1 MADNRRRFI
10 KAIISFSKA
19 DNYKDAIQE
28 WQVVE
33 VMEGENQCICGQ
45 KLTAQYV
52 IIYNTI
58 LKHHKIIGINCAE
71 HVKDAEYK
79 KAKELNDKLHNPHLF
94 CDFCQTKM
102 RHEDNGAK
110 IYCPECRK
118 EERRKKKIEDDKV
131 KTEAKFNKLYEKI
144 IKQGQEKRISVGKY
158 NGMLYQNVYN
168 KNSTYHTFVKDNA
181 QKKGYKTYI
190 KWAYSYDKLKEEMK
204 EFIKNN

>member
-33 VMEGENQCICGQ
+33 VMEGENQCICQQ

-58 LKHHKIIGINCAE
+58 MEHHKIIGINCAE

-118 EERRKKKIEDDKV
+118 EERKKKKIEDEKI
-131 KTEAKFNKLYEKI
+131 KAEKNLNKQYEKI
-144 IKQGQEKRISVGKY
+144 MKQGKEKKINIGQYKGKFY
-158 NGMLYQNVYN
+158 FQVYN
-168 KNSTYHTFVKDNA
+168 NNPTYHIYVEKNA
-181 QKKGYKTYI
+181 KKSGYKTYI
-190 KWAYSYDKLKEEMK
+190 KWAYSYKELREEMK